1 MNIIQAII
9 LGLAQGL
16 TEFIPVSSSGHLLLL
31 HHLFGLSDHGLG
43 FDVALH
49 IGTLTALIVFFW
61 RDIIE
66 LIRHGL
72 FGGAK
77 QRLAWVL
84 VAATLPAVIAGVL
97 LQDAAESTFRTP
109 LLVCF
114 TLSGMALVMIGA
126 EKYAAKHKKQTSV
139 EKVTFKQGIAIG
151 SAQAL
156 ALVPGVSRSGSTITS
171 GLFLG
176 LDRVAATR
184 FSFLLSI
191 PITLG
196 AILKV
201 VADSSTIDQIKAQ
214 PDLFA
219 IGIVTAFL
227 SGLFAIGFLL
237 KFVAKHSLNTFAYYR
252 LSLAALV
259 LLGLFVF

>member
-1 MNIIQAII
+1 VNVIQAII
-9 LGLAQGL
+9 LGLVQGL
-16 TEFIPVSSSGHLLLL
+16 TEFIPVSSSGHLLLF
-31 HHLFGLSDHGLG
+31 HHLFGLSEKGLG

-49 IGTLTALIVFFW
+49 IGTLTALVVYFHKDIVSLVK
-61 RDIIE
+61 D
-66 LIRHGL
+66 GL

-84 VAATLPAVIAGVL
+84 VAATVPAVIAGAL
-97 LQDAAESTFRTP
+97 LQSAAEDKFRTP
-109 LLVCF
+109 VLVCF
-114 TLSGMALVMIGA
+114 TLAGMALLMIAA
-126 EKYAAKHKKQTSV
+126 EKYADRQKHKIPV
-139 EKVTFKQGIAIG
+139 EKTSFKQGLAIG

-156 ALVPGVSRSGSTITS
+156 ALVPGVSRSGSTITG

-191 PITLG
+191 PITAG

-201 VADSSTIDQIKAQ
+201 VSDQATINQIKGQ
-214 PDLFA
+214 TDLFV

-227 SGLFAIGFLL
+227 SGLFAIRFLL
-237 KFVAKHSLNTFAYYR
+237 KFVAKHRLNAFAYYR
-252 LSLAALV
+252 LGVAAFTLLMLA
-259 LLGLFVF
+259 LF